1 MESSADKSGAEIVQT
16 SHDLREMGVEF
27 GTQSLSLDCSH
38 SSDISHSHPPVSHTQ
53 RGTSSCQS
61 CAE

>member
-27 GTQSLSLDCSH
+27 GTQSLSLDYSH
-38 SSDISHSHPPVSHTQ
+38 GSEVSHSHPPVSSHPE
-53 RGTSSCQS
+53 RNF
-61 CAE
+61 